1 MAYPTLSD
9 LKAQLGITGND
20 QDTRLAGAL
29 AGARGAVENYCGYV
43 WERTDAE
50 TRTFERR
57 GGGAQGSWFDISNPG
72 LLSIQAGEVWRY
84 VRPDDVLMLLDS
96 DYVLRRFSV
105 GGDGPYDRI
114 TVGGV
119 YEFCRI
125 TGVWGAGLVAPAEV
139 GEVVKMVATAIYEA
153 GSGQLIAGDDS
164 AGDAVFDDGLVQFML
179 NGHRRY
185 R

>member
-1 MAYPTLSD
+1 MAYPTLAD

-57 GGGAQGSWFDISNPG
+57 GGEVNGSWFDVSNPG
-72 LLSIQAGEVWRY
+72 LLSVSSVAVWRY
-84 VRPDDVLMLLDS
+84 VRPDDVRTLSAS

-105 GGDGPYDRI
+105 GGDGPYDR
-114 TVGGV
+114 VSVAGS
-119 YEFCRI
+119 YEVCRI

-164 AGDAVFDDGLVQFML
+164 AGDPVFDDGLVQFML